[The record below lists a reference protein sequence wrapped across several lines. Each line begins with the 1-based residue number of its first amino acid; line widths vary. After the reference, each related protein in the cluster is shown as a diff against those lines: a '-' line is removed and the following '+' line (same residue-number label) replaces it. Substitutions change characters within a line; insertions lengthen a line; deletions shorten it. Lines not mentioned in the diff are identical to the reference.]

1 MTTGTVTY
9 LPQHAPLPD
18 GTLNGAQ
25 LAAAAGI
32 TYRRVE
38 YWTQSGYLHP
48 LTTSPG
54 SGYQRIYPATEI
66 TAARLIGQL
75 VADGLLPHV
84 AALRA
89 RELLE
94 TGTTHIG
101 GMPIHL
107 PEEL

>member
-1 MTTGTVTY
+1 MTVTY

-18 GTLNGAQ
+18 GSLNGAQ

-38 YWTQSGYLHP
+38 YWTRAGYLKP
-48 LTTSPG
+48 LAASPG
-54 SGYQRIYPATEI
+54 SGFQRIYPAAEVA
-66 TAARLIGQL
+66 AARLIGQL

-84 AALRA
+84 AAERA

-94 TGTTHIG
+94 TGTTQVA

-107 PEEL
+107 PQEL